1 MPYIKFSLFSLVEKS
16 PLCSLWKH
24 RVKVTL
30 PPKIEPRSAPL
41 IAFAALL
48 LCLLA
53 APLPAQQ
60 FSPALYSGMR
70 WRLVG
75 PFRGGRALAA
85 CGVPG
90 HPNTFYF
97 GAVDGGVWKT
107 TDAGRVWNPIF
118 DKEPIASIGA
128 IAVAP
133 SDPNIIYVG
142 TGEADMRSDISYG
155 DGVYKSTDGGKT
167 WRRIGLT
174 HTRQIGRVLVDPRHP
189 NVVFVAALGD
199 AYGPNAERGV
209 FRSTDGGQT
218 WQKVLYKNQ
227 STGAIDLAFDPAN
240 PRILYAALWQ
250 TRRPPWNVY
259 PPSNGPGSG
268 LYRSTD
274 GGRAWQHVVGHG
286 LPSAGLGRIGIAY
299 APSDPQRIY
308 LLVDAKRGGLYRS
321 DDSGRKWTRV
331 NSDPRIWGRGWYFGG
346 VTVDP
351 KDAETVY
358 ICNTAL
364 YRSRDGGKSFIPIKG
379 APGGDDYH
387 SLWID
392 PHHARRMIVA
402 SDQGVVISLD
412 GAKTWSSWYNQPTAQ
427 FYHIITDNRFPYWI
441 YGSQQD
447 TGSVALPSRSLYA
460 GINFHDWRPIE
471 AGGESEY
478 IAPDPLHPDI
488 LYGGS
493 EHAKV
498 TRFNLVTGEDRNIPP
513 PLAHPGA
520 WRYTWTLPLVFSP
533 VDPHR
538 LYFGSQKLFE
548 TDDGGETWN
557 IISPDLTR
565 AHPGIPPNLD
575 PATARDT
582 SNGNRRGVIYTI
594 APSPL
599 DPGLIWIG
607 TDDGLIQVTHDG
619 GKTWENVTPPE
630 LTPWSKVTLI
640 EASHFDALSAYAAV
654 DRHRLDDMRPYIYR
668 TRDGGKTWQEIS
680 NGIPGGS
687 FVNVVREDPE
697 RQGLLYAGTE
707 TGVFVSFDD
716 GDHWQSLQLNLPVA
730 SVRDLIV
737 HGDDLIAGTHGRS
750 IWILDDVTPLR
761 QLNTQV
767 AAASA
772 WLYRPA
778 VAYRVRPPT
787 DEGTPLPPEEPAG
800 KNPPL
805 GAMIDYY
812 LKSQSAGPVVIE
824 IHDSAGRL
832 AGRFSS
838 AEKPRKVD
846 MSKLTVAPIW
856 VQRPPRPSTAPG
868 MHRFVWN
875 LFYPAPV
882 ANYSVDE
889 GEVYGMWAVPGRYTV
904 TLEVDGK
911 TYTQPLIVKM
921 DPRVKTSLAG
931 LRNQFDVDRQIAA
944 ARAQLS
950 PALRQAD
957 SVEKQLR
964 SRSRK
969 PPKDNPLVFQ
979 AMGALRRKLRPILG
993 PPPPSGIEFSGEYGP
1008 SLDHSSL
1015 RYLATALGKLQ
1026 YTIESADAAPTPDAM
1041 TAFRLDQQALHSDLE
1056 AWRRIKSSDLKR
1068 LNLTLR
1074 KSKLPAIQLHPPKP
1088 LDR

>member
-1 MPYIKFSLFSLVEKS
+1 MKISVISILRASLFL
-16 PLCSLWKH
+16 
-24 RVKVTL
+24 
-30 PPKIEPRSAPL
+30 
-41 IAFAALL
+41 AFVSIS
-48 LCLLA
+48 LLA
-53 APLPAQQ
+53 QE
-60 FSPALYSGMR
+60 FNPALYSGMR

-107 TDAGRVWNPIF
+107 TDAGRVWKPIF

-155 DGVYKSTDGGKT
+155 DGMYKSTDGGKT
-167 WRRIGLT
+167 WQHIGLT
-174 HTRQIGRVLVDPRHP
+174 DTRQIGSVLVAPRNP
-189 NVVFVAALGD
+189 NLVFVAALGH

-209 FRSTDGGQT
+209 FRSTNGGKT
-218 WQKVLYKNQ
+218 WQKVLYKNEN
-227 STGAIDLAFDPAN
+227 TGAIDLAFDPAN
-240 PRILYAALWQ
+240 PHIIYAALWQ

-274 GGRAWQHVVGHG
+274 DGQTWEHLTGHG
-286 LPSAGLGRIGIAY
+286 LPQAGLGRMGIAF
-299 APSDPQRIY
+299 APSNPQRIY

-321 DDSGRKWTRV
+321 DDSGQTWKRV
-331 NSDPRIWGRGWYFGG
+331 NADPRIWGRGWYFGG

-351 KDAETVY
+351 ENADIVY

-364 YRSRDGGKSFIPIKG
+364 YRSENGGRSFIPIKG

-387 SLWID
+387 SLWIAPRD
-392 PHHARRMIVA
+392 PRRMILA

-427 FYHIITDNRFPYWI
+427 LYHVITDNRFPYWI
-441 YGSQQD
+441 YASQQD

-478 IAPDPLHPDI
+478 IAPDPLHPNI

-493 EHAKV
+493 EHTKV

-513 PLAHPGA
+513 PLAYPGA

-548 TDDGGETWN
+548 TDDGGKTWK

-565 AHPGIPPNLD
+565 RHPGIPPNLD

-619 GKTWENVTPPE
+619 GKTWENVTPPA

-640 EASHFDALSAYAAV
+640 EASYFHAQTAYAAV
-654 DRHRLDDMRPYIYR
+654 DRHRLDDLRPYIYR
-668 TRDGGKTWQEIS
+668 TEDGGKTWQEIS
-680 NGIPGGS
+680 NGIPDGS
-687 FVNVVREDPE
+687 FVNVVREDPK
-697 RQGLLYAGTE
+697 RPGLLYAGTE
-707 TGVFVSFDD
+707 TGVYVSFDH
-716 GDHWQSLQLNLPVA
+716 GQHWQSLQLNLPVS
-730 SVRDLIV
+730 SVRDLVI
-737 HGDDLIAGTHGRS
+737 HGDDLIAATHGRS

-761 QLNTQV
+761 QIDARV
-767 AAASA
+767 AASTA

-800 KNPPL
+800 KNPPI
-805 GAMIDYY
+805 GAIIDYY
-812 LKSQSAGPVVIE
+812 LKSPATGPVVLE

-838 AEKPRKVD
+838 AQKPRPINLG
-846 MSKLTVAPIW
+846 KLTVAPIW
-856 VQRPPRPSTAPG
+856 VHPRPTPSAAAG

-875 LFYPAPV
+875 LFYPAP
-882 ANYSVDE
+882 AADYSFDE
-889 GEVYGMWAVPGRYTV
+889 GEIYGMWAVPGRYTV
-904 TLEVDGK
+904 TLKVDGK
-911 TYTQPLIVKM
+911 TLTQPLVVKM
-921 DPRVKTSLAG
+921 DPRVKTPLAD
-931 LRNQFDVDRQIAA
+931 LQKQFDVDRQVVA
-944 ARAQLS
+944 ARERLA
-950 PALRQAD
+950 PVLRQANA
-957 SVEKQLR
+957 VEKQLH
-964 SRSRK
+964 
-969 PPKDNPLVFQ
+969 
-979 AMGALRRKLRPILG
+979 ALRRQLAKNNPAALQVVATFERQLRPILG
-993 PPPPSGIEFSGEYGP
+993 PPRPSGINFSGEFGP
-1008 SLDHSSL
+1008 SADHTSL
-1015 RYLATALGKLQ
+1015 RYLAGALGKLE

-1041 TAFRLDQQALHSDLE
+1041 TAFRLDRQAMRSDFA
-1056 AWRRIKSSDLKR
+1056 AWNQLKTSALPR
-1068 LNLTLR
+1068 LNLALH
-1074 KSKLPAIQLHPPKP
+1074 KSKLPVVKL
-1088 LDR
+1088 